1 MKTPERTYFV
11 SGVCCSTEEVVM
23 RKQLDARVGKDRY
36 SFNPVT
42 SELRVAESVD
52 ANTVISTL
60 RLAGFNG
67 RSRNELEREQTFW
80 ERHGQAIT
88 TGVAALLA
96 LAGIVLEQVSLAP
109 VLSRIMLLAA
119 IAVGG
124 WRVFLKAYISVKT
137 RSLDMNFLMSVAVIG
152 ALAIDKWSE
161 GAAVIVLF
169 SVSLMLESY
178 SAART
183 RRAIQS
189 LMALSPTEACVLKNG
204 IETVVPAREVAPGDI
219 VIIRPGE
226 KVPLDG
232 IVTEGRSHVDQSAI
246 TGESTPVA
254 KSQGATVFAGS
265 INANGMLQV
274 RVTAQYEE
282 TTLARIVH
290 LVEDAQQQRAPV
302 QLFVDRFARIY
313 SPALLVLAVLVAIV
327 PPLFMGQ
334 PFSEWIYRALVLL
347 VIACPCAL
355 VISTPVTI
363 VSAVTNATR
372 RGVLIKGG
380 KHLETLS
387 QVKAIAFDKTGT
399 LSEGRPRVTDVI
411 LLNSLTR
418 DQVLKIIAAMEQYS
432 EHHVA
437 AAVLSEAA
445 RHSIEFSDLR
455 VEGFEALPGRGIRGE
470 INGANYLLGNHELIE
485 EMGQC
490 SSKTEEVLEVLT
502 QQGRTAIILGNA
514 IEPLAVIGIADAA
527 REQSKDVLAELDRIG
542 IKHIVMLTGDHEI
555 SAQHLA
561 GKVGIENV
569 SANLLPADKV
579 KVVEELKRRHGTVAM
594 VGDGVNDAP
603 ALAAA
608 SVGIAMGVNG
618 TDAALETADV
628 VLMSD
633 DLGKLPF
640 LFGLSRETM
649 KIIRQNIAIA
659 LSLKLIFLFLTV
671 TGIAT
676 LWMAVLAD
684 DGAALIVILNSLRAL
699 SFSEKA

>member
-67 RSRNELEREQTFW
+67 RSRNELERKQTFW

-88 TGVAALLA
+88 TGVAALFA
-96 LAGIVLEQVSLAP
+96 LAGIVLEQVGLMPMA
-109 VLSRIMLLAA
+109 SRIMLLAA
-119 IAVGG
+119 IVVGG
-124 WRVFLKAYISVKT
+124 WRVFLKAYFAVRT
-137 RSLDMNFLMSVAVIG
+137 LSLDMNFLMSVAVIG

-204 IETVVPAREVAPGDI
+204 IETVVAAREVAPGDI

-232 IVTEGRSHVDQSAI
+232 IVTVGRSHVDQSPI

-254 KSQGATVFAGS
+254 KSQGSTVFAGS
-265 INANGMLQV
+265 INSNGMLQV

-313 SPALLVLAVLVAIV
+313 SPALLVLAVVVAIV

-380 KHLETLS
+380 KHIETLS

-418 DQVLKIIAAMEQYS
+418 DQVLKIVAAMEQYS

-445 RHSIEFSDLR
+445 RHSIEFSDMR
-455 VEGFEALPGRGIRGE
+455 VDGFEALPGRGIRGE
-470 INGANYLLGNHELIE
+470 INGAKYLLGNHELIE
-485 EMGQC
+485 EMGRC
-490 SSKTEEVLEVLT
+490 SSRTEEVLEDLT
-502 QQGRTAIILGNA
+502 RQGRTAIILGNS
-514 IEPLAVIGIADAA
+514 IEPLAVIGIADSA

-542 IKHIVMLTGDHEI
+542 VKHIVMLTGDHEI
-555 SAQHLA
+555 SAQQLA

-659 LSLKLIFLFLTV
+659 LSLKLLFLILTV
-671 TGIAT
+671 TGMAT

-684 DGAALIVILNSLRAL
+684 DGAALIVILNGLRSL
-699 SFSEKA
+699 SFNENT